1 MPPYLFLHITKLLEA
16 AGSGREPL
24 LDALVLPMDEAGID
38 SPSVSL
44 DAGFFFFA
52 IAARRKIE
60 RSQGERALSC
70 FHFIV
75 ACIPHSANCG

>member
-24 LDALVLPMDEAGID
+24 LDEAGID

-70 FHFIV
+70 VYFIV
-75 ACIPHSANCG
+75 ACIPHSVHCG

>member
-24 LDALVLPMDEAGID
+24 LDEAGID

-60 RSQGERALSC
+60 RSQDERALC
-70 FHFIV
+70 LFHCCMHTTFR
-75 ACIPHSANCG
+75 ALWLNKT